1 VKRGSVTPLSWRL
14 AAWIALAVA
23 TVLSARGATVRLVA
37 AVEIGVAVAAI
48 LFARHP
54 RIAVR
59 RIAVVVASVGGFL
72 ACFVAPRGLGEV
84 VVVIA
89 ASRLPEAFDGR
100 VLQVLTALDTAALGA
115 TVGYISRSFVGALA
129 GAAIPLLVQRALE
142 HRDLQRERDRAQA
155 LLAEVQAGRDAEAQ
169 AAALRERGRIARDMH
184 DVLAHSL
191 AGLSVQLQAARA
203 VAVRDGV
210 GAAVLDPLDK
220 AASLARDGLAEARA
234 AVGALRD
241 PAGLGLAELPALVAR
256 HPGAVTLETRGV
268 PAEVTAAA
276 GHAVY
281 RAVQEALTNA
291 ARYAPGSPVRVE
303 LRWVEQGLRVSVT
316 DSGPARDRSV
326 VAGQGTGLG
335 LAGMDERLRAVG
347 ASLRAGPR
355 PDGGWEIL
363 IDVPARPGEQVRR

>member
-1 VKRGSVTPLSWRL
+1 
-14 AAWIALAVA
+14 
-23 TVLSARGATVRLVA
+23 
-37 AVEIGVAVAAI
+37 
-48 LFARHP
+48 
-54 RIAVR
+54 
-59 RIAVVVASVGGFL
+59 
-72 ACFVAPRGLGEV
+72 
-84 VVVIA
+84 
-89 ASRLPEAFDGR
+89 
-100 VLQVLTALDTAALGA
+100 
-115 TVGYISRSFVGALA
+115 
-129 GAAIPLLVQRALE
+129 
-142 HRDLQRERDRAQA
+142 
-155 LLAEVQAGRDAEAQ
+155 
-169 AAALRERGRIARDMH
+169 
-184 DVLAHSL
+184 
-191 AGLSVQLQAARA
+191 
-203 VAVRDGV
+203 
-210 GAAVLDPLDK
+210 
-220 AASLARDGLAEARA
+220 
-234 AVGALRD
+234 VGALRD